1 MWICF
6 ALSLV
11 LAVITVRCIS
21 KYAQKTHLH
30 ESNSYSTIFSATTK
44 TIAVL
49 LSVSVNTQPR
59 SAPLRLFFFC
69 WVCYCVAISTVIQA
83 YLTKFLIEPGYK
95 ERIKTVEQMLTS
107 DMKFG
112 FSEWYENFFTDTS
125 SSIDSAIY
133 KNAVRCSTYETC
145 LNWVIYYQN
154 FSAVLSDL
162 TKELWHAAGLRTDE
176 NNRPLACELEYGVVE
191 TSGIVFS
198 LA

>member
-1 MWICF
+1 MF
-6 ALSLV
+6 AFSLV
-11 LAVITVRCIS
+11 LAVITVRWIS
-21 KYAQKTHLH
+21 NYAHKTHLH
-30 ESNSYSTIFSATTK
+30 ESNSYSNIFRVITNI
-44 TIAVL
+44 IAVV
-49 LSVSVNTQPR
+49 LSVSVNIHPR
-59 SAPLRLFFFC
+59 SEPLGMFFFC
-69 WVCYCVAISTVIQA
+69 WMCCCVVISTVIQA

-154 FSAVLSDL
+154 FSTILSDF
-162 TKELWHAAGLRTDE
+162 TEELWHAAGLWTDE
-176 NNRPLACELEYGVVE
+176 NNRPLAWELEYGVVE